1 MRFRRPMLV
10 LGMTILFI
18 QSVFMPVG
26 MVYAQTTMDT
36 EEHEPVELPAIQNY
50 LEELTDDP
58 NFFFHQSYMQ
68 GIVNSPINVTIYSDK
83 EVSEAKIRLPEEATI
98 IKDHIPERNSVV
110 QGDEPYEWIVQS
122 ESVQTTFVLPLLF
135 ESTGKYE
142 LSVKGITATVEI
154 NIADSC
160 SNESARPEREATES
174 SLNNDKEEILK
185 DNNSEEQYKNEEF
198 HNTKSTVNVSTWAQ
212 YAAAINNQN
221 VTVINVTANISGNT
235 SLNTINRNLTINGN
249 GFTINSQAQQY
260 NITGANRQLTVR
272 NAIINGS
279 LTGSNTQFRSA
290 SGASNTRFIF
300 SDIRFLGRNR
310 FVGPVNTNNDVFQT
324 VIFDGGNSY
333 FEEGSDEAV
342 FANISDLQLI
352 NQASVMV
359 SNRRFATHVI
369 GTSVARINALTLF
382 IDEESYL
389 LINDSPGD
397 VFFNISLIVN
407 GHLEVDN
414 AMTRVITLG
423 SQRTQ
428 PIQITLGSTSKVILK
443 QSNAQNPV
451 FNLANGAGGEISIE
465 KGAEVDFINKSGG
478 PVINSGSKSTPITIE
493 SAQLALWDLGLQ
505 EEEKA
510 SIVFYDIHA
519 SLSGAN
525 ASVIDTTTNDRF
537 QKLYDSSGL
546 TAYSRMSNRTVEE
559 MERTVI
565 AKYLDANSNEIIES
579 EVITGL
585 LGENYQTRA
594 KQISGYKLID
604 SPSNGA
610 GEFSRETIEVCY
622 VYETAN
628 VSPVDPMNPE
638 IEVDPENKPELP
650 DNQGTLSID
659 FISSFTFGSQAIS
672 AQTKRY
678 YAQPQR
684 LLNLDGTLNDTEERP
699 NYIQVSD
706 RRPENE
712 RKGWTLAVTQNNQFM
727 DRQGNQ
733 LRGAHLVL
741 NNQQFASV
749 QENGEPTLQNQDGAV
764 LIPEQKMPLVTAR
777 NGQGA
782 GTWIY
787 RFGDGESAGESVALE
802 VPPTADPRA
811 TTYQTTLTWELSAV
825 PNN

>member
-310 FVGPVNTNNDVFQT
+310 
-324 VIFDGGNSY
+324 
-333 FEEGSDEAV
+333 
-342 FANISDLQLI
+342 
-352 NQASVMV
+352 
-359 SNRRFATHVI
+359 
-369 GTSVARINALTLF
+369 
-382 IDEESYL
+382 
-389 LINDSPGD
+389 
-397 VFFNISLIVN
+397 
-407 GHLEVDN
+407 
-414 AMTRVITLG
+414 
-423 SQRTQ
+423 
-428 PIQITLGSTSKVILK
+428 
-443 QSNAQNPV
+443 
-451 FNLANGAGGEISIE
+451 
-465 KGAEVDFINKSGG
+465 
-478 PVINSGSKSTPITIE
+478 
-493 SAQLALWDLGLQ
+493 
-505 EEEKA
+505 
-510 SIVFYDIHA
+510 
-519 SLSGAN
+519 
-525 ASVIDTTTNDRF
+525 
-537 QKLYDSSGL
+537 
-546 TAYSRMSNRTVEE
+546 
-559 MERTVI
+559 
-565 AKYLDANSNEIIES
+565 
-579 EVITGL
+579 
-585 LGENYQTRA
+585 
-594 KQISGYKLID
+594 
-604 SPSNGA
+604 
-610 GEFSRETIEVCY
+610 
-622 VYETAN
+622 
-628 VSPVDPMNPE
+628 
-638 IEVDPENKPELP
+638 
-650 DNQGTLSID
+650 
-659 FISSFTFGSQAIS
+659 
-672 AQTKRY
+672 
-678 YAQPQR
+678 
-684 LLNLDGTLNDTEERP
+684 
-699 NYIQVSD
+699 
-706 RRPENE
+706 
-712 RKGWTLAVTQNNQFM
+712 
-727 DRQGNQ
+727 
-733 LRGAHLVL
+733 
-741 NNQQFASV
+741 
-749 QENGEPTLQNQDGAV
+749 
-764 LIPEQKMPLVTAR
+764 
-777 NGQGA
+777 
-782 GTWIY
+782 
-787 RFGDGESAGESVALE
+787 
-802 VPPTADPRA
+802 
-811 TTYQTTLTWELSAV
+811 
-825 PNN
+825 

>member
-122 ESVQTTFVLPLLF
+122 ERVQTTFVLPLLF

-198 HNTKSTVNVSTWAQ
+198 HNTRSTENVSTWAQ

-260 NITGANRQLTVR
+260 NITGANSQLTVR

-279 LTGSNTQFRSA
+279 LTGSEAQFRSGP
-290 SGASNTRFIF
+290 GASNTRFIF

-333 FEEGSDEAV
+333 FEEGSNAAV
-342 FANISDLQLI
+342 FANISELQLI

-359 SNRRFATHVI
+359 SSRRFATSVV
-369 GTSVARINALTLF
+369 GTSVARTNAFTVS
-382 IDEESYL
+382 IEEGAYL
-389 LINDSPGD
+389 SSNDSPGD
-397 VFFNISLIVN
+397 VFFDTSLIVD

-414 AMTRVITLG
+414 AMTRVITMG

-443 QSNAQNPV
+443 QSNAQTPV
-451 FNLANGAGGEISIE
+451 FNLASGAGGEISIE
-465 KGAEVDFINKSGG
+465 KGAEFDFINKSGG
-478 PVINSGSKSTPITIE
+478 PVINSGSNSTPLTIE
-493 SAQLALWDLGLQ
+493 SAHLALWDLGLQ

-510 SIVFYDIHA
+510 SIVFSDIHA

-525 ASVIDTTTNDRF
+525 GSVIDTTTNDRF

-559 MERTVI
+559 MERTVV
-565 AKYLDANSNEIIES
+565 AKYLDANSNEITES

-594 KQISGYKLID
+594 KQISGYQLID

-638 IEVDPENKPELP
+638 IEVDPENQPKLPE
-650 DNQGTLSID
+650 DQGLLSID

-684 LLNLDGTLNDTEERP
+684 LLNLDGTLNDAEERP

-706 RRPENE
+706 RRPDNE
-712 RKGWTLAVTQNNQFM
+712 RKGWTLAVTQNSQFT
-727 DRQGNQ
+727 DRQDNQ
-733 LRGAHLVL
+733 LRGARLLL

-749 QENGEPTLQNQDGAV
+749 QENGEPMLQNQDGVV

-802 VPPTADPRA
+802 VPPTADPRT

-825 PNN
+825 PDN